1 MNFPG
6 LVLLIACT
14 LAWMPA
20 RAEKTTIYHWTDD
33 YGKVHYG
40 DNIPSGQSD
49 LGHSELNNQGQVT
62 RKVER
67 TRLSPAEQQQ
77 KAAKRL
83 KEEEEKRREA
93 EQNRHD
99 NALIST
105 YVNVAEIDLA
115 RDRSISLENKTLN
128 GLQSLLNS
136 AMEKFATA
144 DKKIRQ
150 DEILDQIPPRVLVQI
165 RKEASSDIALY
176 KTLLEQR
183 EKIIAELSAR
193 FVADRKRYLELK
205 ERLHR

>member
-6 LVLLIACT
+6 LVLMIACT
-14 LAWMPA
+14 LAWVPA
-20 RAEKTTIYHWTDD
+20 RADSTTIYHWTDD
-33 YGKVHYG
+33 HGKVHYG
-40 DNIPSGQSD
+40 DNIPSSQAD
-49 LGHSELNNQGQVT
+49 LGHSELDSHGNLR

-77 KAAKRL
+77 KAEQRL
-83 KEEEEKRREA
+83 KFEEEKRREA

-105 YVNVAEIDLA
+105 YANVAEIDLA
-115 RDRSISLENKTLN
+115 RDRSISLENQTLN

-136 AMEKFATA
+136 AMDKFASA

-150 DEILDQIPPRVLVQI
+150 DEILDQIPPRGLLQL
-165 RKEASSDIALY
+165 RKEAGSDIALY

-193 FVADRKRYLELK
+193 FVADRTRYLELK